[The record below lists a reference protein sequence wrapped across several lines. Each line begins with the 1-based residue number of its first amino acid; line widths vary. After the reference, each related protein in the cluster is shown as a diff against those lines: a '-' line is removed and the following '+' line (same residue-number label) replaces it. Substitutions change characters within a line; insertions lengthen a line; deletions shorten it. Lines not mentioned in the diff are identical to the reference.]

1 MELAI
6 ATCRPL
12 PEPDPDEAP
21 LLASLR
27 ERGVAARRVAWHE
40 PDEWRAP
47 RATVIRS
54 TWDYI
59 HRSSEFLAWAER
71 AASLGPL
78 WNPLEVLR
86 TNVHKRYLLDLA
98 SRGVPTTPTW
108 LVACGERPDLEAELA
123 RRGWRDVVIKPAIG
137 AASFRT
143 KRFGAHEREE
153 ARAHLA
159 ALLAAGDALVQPY
172 LASVEG
178 HGERALVWIDGELT
192 HAVRKTPRWSGED
205 ESVSPA
211 LAVEPD
217 ERAVAERAL
226 APFARELLYARV
238 DVARD
243 EHGRPLVMELELVE
257 PSLFLAQHPP
267 ALARLADGI
276 ARRLARLAPN
286 PAR

>member
-12 PEPDPDEAP
+12 PEPDPDEEL
-21 LLASLR
+21 LLAALR
-27 ERGVAARRVAWHE
+27 ARDVAARMVAWHE
-40 PDEWRAP
+40 PSAWDPPRAP
-47 RATVIRS
+47 YATVVRS

-59 HRSSEFLAWAER
+59 HRLDAFLAWAAR
-71 AASLGPL
+71 AAELGPL
-78 WNPLEVLR
+78 WNPLDVIR
-86 TNVHKRYLLDLA
+86 ANVHKRYLLELA
-98 SRGVPTTPTW
+98 RRGVPTTPTW
-108 LVACGERPDLEAELA
+108 LVAHGETVDVARELA

-143 KRFGAHEREE
+143 RRFRAHELDA

-159 ALLAAGDALVQPY
+159 SLVSDRDALVQPY
-172 LASVEG
+172 LSSVEG
-178 HGERALVWIDGELT
+178 HGERALVWIDGEFT

-211 LAVEPD
+211 LPVEAD
-217 ERAVAERAL
+217 ERALGELAL
-226 APFARELLYARV
+226 APCARDLLYARV

-243 EHGRPLVMELELVE
+243 EAGRPLVMELELVE

-267 ALARLADGI
+267 ALARLADGL
-276 ARRLARLAPN
+276 ARRLHDFAR
-286 PAR
+286 